1 MQEELRRSNTIG
13 DSKGILYF
21 ASTVLKNGE
30 IKRDSARQICSF
42 INDVRINFNSAV
54 AFFEYLGFIN
64 ASANLLTPT
73 EDGNK
78 LYSLLDDGGFEEA
91 LCEACLNKVT
101 TDEIIDI
108 TALRFDVVKG
118 KYYIQRHGFP
128 IAAAIFR
135 NVLIQLNALSELRD
149 GSGSLEL
156 NERYESIFAKV
167 QKKAQRRLSLD
178 ALKKQ
183 LEQQEIQGT
192 AAEEYVVEYEK
203 ARLLNKVLSK
213 KVKRISDI
221 DVFAGY
227 DVVSFETDT
236 SIEYDRFIEVKSFVG
251 QPHFYWSKNEIEV
264 ATVYGDKYYLYLIN
278 AEKVTEYEYV
288 PIIIRNPVKT
298 VIESD
303 GWLMQPT
310 SYLVLPAGAD

>member
-78 LYSLLDDGGFEEA
+78 LYSLLGDGGFEEA

-221 DVFAGY
+221 DVSAGY

-310 SYLVLPAGAD
+310 SYLVLLAGAD

>member
-73 EDGNK
+73 EDGKK
-78 LYSLLDDGGFEEA
+78 LYSLLGDGGFEEA

-108 TALRFDVVKG
+108 NALCFDVVKG
-118 KYYIQRHGFP
+118 KYYIKRHGFP
-128 IAAAIFR
+128 IAAAVFR

-156 NERYESIFAKV
+156 SERYEGIFAKV

-183 LEQQEIQGT
+183 LEQQENQGE
-192 AAEEYVVEYEK
+192 AAEKYVVEYEK
-203 ARLLNKVLSK
+203 ARLVSTVLAK

-221 DVFAGY
+221 DVSAGY

-264 ATVYGDKYYLYLIN
+264 ATIYGDKYYLYLIN
-278 AEKVTEYEYV
+278 AGKITEYEYV
-288 PIIIRNPVKT
+288 PTIIRNPVKT

>member
-64 ASANLLTPT
+64 TSANLLIPT
-73 EDGNK
+73 EDGKK
-78 LYSLLDDGGFEEA
+78 LYSLLGDSGFEKT

-108 TALRFDVVKG
+108 NALRFDVVKG

-128 IAAAIFR
+128 IAAAVFR

-156 NERYESIFAKV
+156 SERYEGIFAKV
-167 QKKAQRRLSLD
+167 QKKEQRRLSLD

-183 LEQQEIQGT
+183 LEQQEIQGEV
-192 AAEEYVVEYEK
+192 AEKYVVEYEK
-203 ARLLNKVLSK
+203 ARLTKALAK

-221 DVFAGY
+221 DVSAGY

-251 QPHFYWSKNEIEV
+251 HPHFYWSKNEIEV
-264 ATVYGDKYYLYLIN
+264 ATIYGEKYYIYLIN
-278 AEKVTEYEYV
+278 AEKITEYEYV
-288 PIIIRNPVKT
+288 PTIIRNPVKT

-303 GWLMQPT
+303 SWLMQPT

>member
-73 EDGNK
+73 EDGKK
-78 LYSLLDDGGFEEA
+78 LYSLLGDGGFEEA
-91 LCEACLNKVT
+91 LCETCLNKVT

-128 IAAAIFR
+128 IAAAVFR

-156 NERYESIFAKV
+156 SERYEGIFAKV

-183 LEQQEIQGT
+183 LEQQEIQGE
-192 AAEEYVVEYEK
+192 AAEKYVVEYEK
-203 ARLLNKVLSK
+203 ARLLSTVLAK

-221 DVFAGY
+221 DVSAGY

-264 ATVYGDKYYLYLIN
+264 ATIYGDK
-278 AEKVTEYEYV
+278 
-288 PIIIRNPVKT
+288 
-298 VIESD
+298 
-303 GWLMQPT
+303 
-310 SYLVLPAGAD
+310 

>member
-64 ASANLLTPT
+64 TSANLLIPT
-73 EDGNK
+73 EDGKK
-78 LYSLLDDGGFEEA
+78 LYSLLGDRGFEKT

-108 TALRFDVVKG
+108 NALRFDVVKG

-128 IAAAIFR
+128 IAAAVFR

-156 NERYESIFAKV
+156 SERYEGIFAKV
-167 QKKAQRRLSLD
+167 QKKEQRRLSLD

-183 LEQQEIQGT
+183 LEQQEIQGE
-192 AAEEYVVEYEK
+192 AAEKYVVEYEK
-203 ARLLNKVLSK
+203 ARLTKALAK

-221 DVFAGY
+221 DVSAGY

-264 ATVYGDKYYLYLIN
+264 ATIYGEKYYIYLIN
-278 AEKVTEYEYV
+278 AEKITEYEYV
-288 PIIIRNPVKT
+288 PTIIRNPVKT

-303 GWLMQPT
+303 SWLMQPT

>member
-21 ASTVLKNGE
+21 ASTVLKNGD

-42 INDVRINFNSAV
+42 INGIRINFNSAV

-64 ASANLLTPT
+64 VSENFLTPT
-73 EDGNK
+73 EDGKK
-78 LYSLLDDGGFEEA
+78 LYSMLGDGGLEEA

-156 NERYESIFAKV
+156 NERYEGIFANV
-167 QKKAQRRLSLD
+167 QKKAQRRMSLD

-183 LEQQEIQGT
+183 LEQQEIQGE
-192 AAEEYVVEYEK
+192 AAEKYVVEYEK
-203 ARLLNKVLSK
+203 ARLLSTVLAK

-221 DVFAGY
+221 DVSAGY
-227 DVVSFETDT
+227 DVVSFETGT

-264 ATVYGDKYYLYLIN
+264 ATIYGDKYYLYLIN
-278 AEKVTEYEYV
+278 AEKITGHEYT
-288 PIIIRNPVKT
+288 PTIIRNPAKT
-298 VIESD
+298 VIQSD

>member
-21 ASTVLKNGE
+21 ASTVLKNSE

-42 INDVRINFNSAV
+42 INDARINFNSAV
-54 AFFEYLGFIN
+54 AFFEYLGLIK

-73 EDGNK
+73 EDGKK
-78 LYSLLDDGGFEEA
+78 LYSLLCDGEFEEA

-118 KYYIQRHGFP
+118 KFYIQRHGFP
-128 IAAAIFR
+128 IVAAVFR

-156 NERYESIFAKV
+156 SERYEAIFAKV

-178 ALKKQ
+178 ALKKR
-183 LEQQEIQGT
+183 LGQQEIQGE
-192 AAEEYVVEYEK
+192 AAEKYVVEYEK
-203 ARLLNKVLSK
+203 TRLLNTVLSE

-221 DVFAGY
+221 DVSAGY
-227 DVVSFETDT
+227 DVVSFETDK
-236 SIEYDRFIEVKSFVG
+236 SIEYDRFIEVKSFMG

-264 ATVYGDKYYLYLIN
+264 ATIYGDKYYLYLIN
-278 AEKVTEYEYV
+278 AEKITEHEYA
-288 PIIIRNPVKT
+288 PMIICNPVKV

-310 SYLVLPAGAD
+310 SYLVLPTGAD